1 MTAYNKKRI
10 YAMYKGDNFLCEGTA
25 EEVCKEM
32 NITLSTFRYYRTNYW
47 NKRSKG
53 NNHKVIVRIDDSLQ
67 CS

>member
-10 YAMYKGDNFLCEGTA
+10 YAMYKGDNFLCEGTT

-32 NITLSTFRYYRTNYW
+32 NIKLSTFRYYRTNYW

-67 CS
+67 